1 MMDDAELTKFS
12 DFIRLQKNY
21 SKLTVTSYLSDL
33 KICQKHLQNKD
44 KITPQDIQLL
54 VSEQHKKGKSS
65 KTIQRMLSA
74 IRTFF
79 NFQIQAGELDENP
92 AIDLIIPK
100 SGKHLPTT
108 VHSFEIEKLLNFTPK
123 TALDKRDKAI
133 LELFY
138 SSGLRL
144 SELSS
149 LTLTQLDLSSA
160 LLKVTGKGQKQ
171 RIVPIGKYAIKSI
184 QQWLQS
190 RDKYATKTIDDE
202 ARQRVFLSQKGT
214 ALSNRGIQL
223 RLEYWAKKR
232 KLSQK
237 LHPHML
243 RHSFAVDM
251 LTESGNLR
259 AVQSLLGHSNLSTTQ
274 IYTQLDFSHLAKV
287 YYNAHPRS
295 KKQSK
300 S

>member
-1 MMDDAELTKFS
+1 MTDTDIIKFI
-12 DFIRLQKNY
+12 DFLKNQKNY
-21 SKLTVTSYLSDL
+21 SKLTVDSYLSDL
-33 KICQKHLQNKD
+33 KIFKKYIKNTNK
-44 KITPQDIQLL
+44 INPHDIQLFI
-54 VSEQHKKGKSS
+54 SNQHKIGKNS
-65 KTIQRMLSA
+65 KTIQRMLSS

-79 NFQIQAGELDENP
+79 NFKIQMEELDANP

-100 SGKHLPTT
+100 SGKHLPNT
-108 VHSFEIEKLLNFTPK
+108 VNSFEIDKLLDFKPK
-123 TALDKRDKAI
+123 TALDERDKAI
-133 LELFY
+133 MELFY

-149 LTLTQLDLSSA
+149 LTLAQLDLSSA
-160 LLKVTGKGQKQ
+160 LIKVTGKGNKQ
-171 RIVPIGKYAIKSI
+171 RIVPVGKYAIQSLKKWLLSRTQYEKKSM
-184 QQWLQS
+184 
-190 RDKYATKTIDDE
+190 DEKTK
-202 ARQRVFLSQKGT
+202 QKLFLSQKGT
-214 ALSNRGIQL
+214 PLSNRGIQL
-223 RLEYWAKKR
+223 RLEYWAKKCN
-232 KLSQK
+232 LSHK

-295 KKQSK
+295 TKKS
-300 S
+300 